1 MSANNQER
9 NNYRLNVL
17 KRFIRT
23 IVCIIAFE
31 LVRIMAY
38 LTIFMQYTAT
48 IVTGTPVRPLL
59 DFGNRLST
67 YTYRLL
73 RYSMLNENRQPF
85 PFSELPSKN
94 ECEPQPSS
102 IDFS

>member
-1 MSANNQER
+1 MSINNSPK

-17 KRFIRT
+17 KRLIRT

-31 LVRIMAY
+31 LVRIMVY

-48 IVTGTPVRPLL
+48 IITGTPVRPLL

-67 YTYRLL
+67 YSYRLL
-73 RYSMLNENRQPF
+73 RYSMLNENKRPF
-85 PFSELPSKN
+85 PFSELPAEK